1 MGQEIGLSKD
11 GLDNTYKTLSVNNM
25 DYRLVDERFDMVNRF
40 RFLNSLRKKLSYLR
54 EFESEKMKDF
64 FEISHWDN
72 GVYVLVAKNKNVY
85 CQEKEFVI
93 MFNPTDQDISFELD
107 DYYSVIEETNNEQT
121 ISIKNGFLPGC
132 KMMMLFKK

>member
-11 GLDNTYKTLSVNNM
+11 GLDNTYNMVGVNNL

-40 RFLNSLRKKLSYLR
+40 RLMNILSRKLAYRNLFKKEDLD
-54 EFESEKMKDF
+54 KF

-72 GVYVLVAKNKNVY
+72 GVYLLTAKEKNVI

-93 MFNPTDQDISFELD
+93 LINPTNKPITFELD
-107 DYYSVIEETNNEQT
+107 DYYTVIDGEFKGQE
-121 ISIKNGFLPGC
+121 IKTKNCFLPGC
-132 KMMMLFKK
+132 NLMMLFKK